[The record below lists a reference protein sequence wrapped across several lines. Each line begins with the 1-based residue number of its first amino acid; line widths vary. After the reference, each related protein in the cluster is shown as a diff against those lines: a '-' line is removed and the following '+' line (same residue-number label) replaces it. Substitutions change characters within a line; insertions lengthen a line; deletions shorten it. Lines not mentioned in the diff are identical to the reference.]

1 METQPKQPKNKKLN
15 ICLSEYEY
23 SLLETIRKNH
33 KRSISQL
40 IRDSIIFYGLYY
52 TTPNRI

>member
-23 SLLETIRKNH
+23 SLLVQIKANHRK
-33 KRSISQL
+33 SISQL

-52 TTPNRI
+52 TKPNQI